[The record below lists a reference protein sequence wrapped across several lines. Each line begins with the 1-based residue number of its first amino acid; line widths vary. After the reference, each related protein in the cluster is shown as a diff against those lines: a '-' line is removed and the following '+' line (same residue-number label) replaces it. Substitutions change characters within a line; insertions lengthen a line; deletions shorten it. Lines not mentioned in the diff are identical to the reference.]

1 MNRHRG
7 EASSPSM
14 YIRHLDRHL
23 EGEAEDW
30 VKNTSSVRALVYR
43 GYMQK
48 ASESDVDDF
57 HQALGNQFKLTDKE
71 VQDHFEATPWQGLM
85 KLRQEAGEELVR
97 YYGRAHKLLLALHGR
112 DAEYD
117 ALPPP
122 KSSLRATVVCR
133 FTAGLS
139 GKKLKESLYQQH
151 IYHHT
156 VTLHQAFEMA
166 EAQLKIMKVATQ
178 SDERQEK
185 MQQQGGKKRKAPTD
199 AEEADSVEEQGHNIV
214 KLKLLTTAKGNKSR

>member
-1 MNRHRG
+1 
-7 EASSPSM
+7 M
-14 YIRHLDRHL
+14 YLRHLDRHL

-30 VKNTSSVRALVYR
+30 VKNTSSVRALIYR

-57 HQALGNQFKLTDKE
+57 HRALSDHFKLTDKE

-85 KLRQEAGEELVR
+85 KLRQRTGEELVR
-97 YYGRAHKLLLALHGR
+97 YYERAHNLLLSLHGR
-112 DAEYD
+112 DAEND

-122 KSSLRATVVCR
+122 ESSLRATVVCR
-133 FTAGLS
+133 FAAGLS

-151 IYHHT
+151 IHHHT

-166 EAQLKIMKVATQ
+166 EAQSKIMEVATR

-185 MQQQGGKKRKAPTD
+185 MQQQGGKKRKAPTNGE
-199 AEEADSVEEQGHNIV
+199 AADSVEEQRHKIV
-214 KLKLLTTAKGNKSR
+214 RLKLPTTAKGNKSP